1 MINNRRYVSHATG
14 ADVYALVRD
23 AGTGNIW
30 NTDGTPAFEA
40 YSAANYGDYAITCT
54 EHGASGT
61 YEFTMPSAIPDGVYD
76 IEFRAQDGASPA
88 EGDTFIDAGIAAWV
102 DGENTFR
109 TTWNT
114 NATELDGDP
123 VDTLLE
129 KTEKAQYDLISAES
143 VGSTSILV
151 DEAPQFPVPGDFLVF
166 QRPGTSMA
174 LSTAVCTGAEE
185 DGDDVRIHFLPALD
199 VDLELTEPDTVIVM
213 APRSVPRTHS
223 ANAAE
228 AGDAMALVGNAVG
241 DAEWNVSEV
250 LADLVKWRGTQ
261 PSTLSGTYPQVR
273 TEAGAEI
280 ASAAQIDNLTNNT
293 LSDLR
298 VPKVVERPDSGTEAY
313 VVRLH
318 TYDLDGSMLD
328 PDSAPTL
335 ALENAAGTDRSARLD
350 STTGTKVET
359 GVYTWTYTA
368 SDTDDVPEQ
377 LVWEF
382 TVVVSGATRKLP
394 ATSLVV
400 DTTAVDFTSA
410 DRTKLDA
417 VHTKLPTGDIADE
430 STAVDA
436 KTAAETLEARATEA
450 RLVKLDVSGTLAHSD
465 AAAEYKATG
474 FATPGD
480 AMTLTSDER
489 TALAEKIL
497 GGDWTDLAAP
507 SADSAQVA
515 LYALRYGFTATAE
528 GIDIYGP
535 DGTAAFTLGAV
546 TTDAEADPITEAKVN
561 GE

>member
-23 AGTGNIW
+23 AGSGNIW

-166 QRPGTSMA
+166 QRPGTPMA

-199 VDLELTEPDTVIVM
+199 VALELTEPDTVIVM
-213 APRSVPRTHS
+213 APRAVPRTHS

-228 AGDAMALVGNAVG
+228 AGDAMALVDNAI
-241 DAEWNVSEV
+241 S
-250 LADLVKWRGTQ
+250 
-261 PSTLSGTYPQVR
+261 
-273 TEAGAEI
+273 AGKI
-280 ASAAQIDNLTNNT
+280 ATGALTAA
-293 LSDLR
+293 
-298 VPKVVERPDSGTEAY
+298 KFA
-313 VVRLH
+313 
-318 TYDLDGSMLD
+318 
-328 PDSAPTL
+328 
-335 ALENAAGTDRSARLD
+335 
-350 STTGTKVET
+350 
-359 GVYTWTYTA
+359 
-368 SDTDDVPEQ
+368 
-377 LVWEF
+377 
-382 TVVVSGATRKLP
+382 SGA
-394 ATSLVV
+394 
-400 DTTAVDFTSA
+400 F
-410 DRTKLDA
+410 DA
-417 VHTKLPTGDIADE
+417 VW
-430 STAVDA
+430 SV
-436 KTAAETLEARATEA
+436 AAR
-450 RLVKLDVSGTLAHSD
+450 
-465 AAAEYKATG
+465 
-474 FATPGD
+474 
-480 AMTLTSDER
+480 TLT
-489 TALAEKIL
+489 AF
-497 GGDWTDLAAP
+497 
-507 SADSAQVA
+507 
-515 LYALRYGFTATAE
+515 GFT
-528 GIDIYGP
+528 
-535 DGTAAFTLGAV
+535 V
-546 TTDAEADPITEAKVN
+546 TTDSASREASKADVSDIPKVGKTTRHYNINSGESEDVELQDPPA
-561 GE
+561 

>member
-1 MINNRRYVSHATG
+1 MSFKVNFQAWDPSDGDYGDFKTG
-14 ADVYALVRD
+14 D
-23 AGTGNIW
+23 
-30 NTDGTPAFEA
+30 
-40 YSAANYGDYAITCT
+40 AANITPTLRVGGANVTGLSVT
-54 EHGASGT
+54 EEGGGWYSVEPSDAQLPEGSEFKVFGT
-61 YEFTMPSAIPDGVYD
+61 SSTTNVIILGSWGVRP
-76 IEFRAQDGASPA
+76 E
-88 EGDTFIDAGIAAWV
+88 TFD
-102 DGENTFR
+102 DR
-109 TTWNT
+109 
-114 NATELDGDP
+114 
-123 VDTLLE
+123 LE
-129 KTEKAQYDLISAES
+129 KIEKAQYGIISAES
-143 VGSTSILV
+143 IGATSVLV
-151 DEAPQFPVPGDFLVF
+151 DEAPQFPIPGDFLVF
-166 QRPGTSMA
+166 QRPGTQMP
-174 LSTAVCTGAEE
+174 LTTAICTGAET

-199 VDLELTEPDTVIVM
+199 VALETLEPDQVVIM
-213 APRSVPRTHS
+213 APRAVPRIHA

-273 TEAGAEI
+273 TESGSEV
-280 ASAAQIDNLTNNT
+280 ASASQIDNLTNNT

-350 STTGTKVET
+350 STTGTKIET

-410 DRTKLDA
+410 DRTKLEA
-417 VHTKLPTGDIADE
+417 VHGKLPTGDIADE

-450 RLVKLDVSGTLAHSD
+450 RLVKLDVTGTIANSD
-465 AAAEYKATG
+465 DASAYKATG
-474 FATPGD
+474 FAVPGD
-480 AMTLTSDER
+480 AMALTSAER
-489 TALAEKIL
+489 TVLAERIL

-515 LYALRYGFTATAE
+515 LYALRYGFTATAD
-528 GIDIYGP
+528 GIVIYGP
-535 DGTAAFTLGAV
+535 DGAAAFSLGAV
-546 TTDAEADPITEAKVN
+546 TTDAEAEPITEAKVN